1 MSESDP
7 VRQPATKTLLRGL
20 SVLEAIAA
28 HPQGLR
34 TGEVAERTNLDRA
47 TVARLMTTLVQAG
60 YLQSD
65 GNRYSATDRIS
76 RLIAD
81 HPANSCLKTL
91 ARPFV
96 EQLRRDSDEAIHL
109 GVLQGGEIIFVDHI
123 PSSQQVRAELPLTP
137 SAAHL
142 TAIGRAIMAFLPDQ
156 EQSAVLDRSLGLT
169 GGMAAPLERS
179 SIVDDLRITRKRG
192 WATIDRH
199 DDVLR
204 VAAPIRDEHG
214 HAFAGLSISGPA
226 YRLADKLDA
235 LATSCQAAAA
245 RIDQS
250 IKAAR
255 TVRPA

>member
-1 MSESDP
+1 M
-7 VRQPATKTLLRGL
+7 
-20 SVLEAIAA
+20 LEAIAA
-28 HPQGLR
+28 HPHGLR
-34 TGEVAERTNLDRA
+34 TAEVAERTNLDRA
-47 TVARLMTTLVQAG
+47 TVARLMATLVQAG
-60 YLQSD
+60 YLQGD
-65 GNRYSATDRIS
+65 DNRYSATDRIS

-81 HPANSCLKTL
+81 HPANSYLKTL

-96 EQLRRDSDEAIHL
+96 EQLHRDSAEAIHL

-123 PSSQQVRAELPLTP
+123 LSSQQVRAELPVTP

-169 GGMAAPLERS
+169 GGTATALERS
-179 SIVDDLRITRKRG
+179 AIIDDLLLTRERG

-199 DDVLR
+199 DDVFR
-204 VAAPIRDEHG
+204 VAAPIKDEHG

-226 YRLADKLDA
+226 YRLVDKLDA
-235 LATSCQAAAA
+235 LAASCQAAAA

-250 IKAAR
+250 ITAAR
-255 TVRPA
+255 AIRPA